1 VGEQC
6 QQRRLGEQT
15 RALAIVQLRRE
26 KTVIGWRLH
35 AVDPSKRPIH
45 EHGIGGHQS
54 VEIAPIL
61 EAAPQARIFG
71 AGQPDADVARAMREG
86 AAAAFGP
93 DAATYGLDQPLE
105 PEDQSAREAVQ
116 QAAHCNALRAE
127 MLPGMVEAQ
136 RFRDAGL
143 ADAAV
148 WARTMTGDGQVVVI
162 AGSGHADRQHG
173 VPALLAVAAP
183 ELEVLALGQ
192 FEAAPGEG
200 EVFDTVLLA
209 PAPPREDPCS
219 VFDAP

>member
-1 VGEQC
+1 
-6 QQRRLGEQT
+6 
-15 RALAIVQLRRE
+15 
-26 KTVIGWRLH
+26 
-35 AVDPSKRPIH
+35 
-45 EHGIGGHQS
+45 
-54 VEIAPIL
+54 
-61 EAAPQARIFG
+61 
-71 AGQPDADVARAMREG
+71 MREG

-105 PEDQSAREAVQ
+105 PEDQAAREAVQ

-162 AGSGHADRQHG
+162 AGSGHADRLHG